1 MAFFW
6 SLCHQLWR
14 SGEKGRGGIPICL
27 SFSHHPHSDEI
38 DNERILLQYLSK
50 VKQFSIIWKWKSSGH
65 QKYGKYQNESNNIKN
80 ESDQLYLMQGMECAS
95 IFDQP
100 LDSDRDPLLTQ
111 GRFLQHSIPH
121 HLHPLTTVLR
131 LSLNKRKTIIIS

>member
-1 MAFFW
+1 MEMKIIRAP
-6 SLCHQLWR
+6 
-14 SGEKGRGGIPICL
+14 K
-27 SFSHHPHSDEI
+27 
-38 DNERILLQYLSK
+38 
-50 VKQFSIIWKWKSSGH
+50 IWKV
-65 QKYGKYQNESNNIKN
+65 QNESNDIKN

-131 LSLNKRKTIIIS
+131 LSLNKRKNIIIS

>member
-6 SLCHQLWR
+6 SLCHQLWW

-50 VKQFSIIWKWKSSGH
+50 VKQFSIIWNWKSSGP
-65 QKYGKYQNESNNIKN
+65 QRYGKYQNESNNIKN
-80 ESDQLYLMQGMECAS
+80 ESDPDMRFVKNFAPPDFQA
-95 IFDQP
+95 INFTP
-100 LDSDRDPLLTQ
+100 L
-111 GRFLQHSIPH
+111 
-121 HLHPLTTVLR
+121 
-131 LSLNKRKTIIIS
+131 ISPNFNSFGDKNTKNE